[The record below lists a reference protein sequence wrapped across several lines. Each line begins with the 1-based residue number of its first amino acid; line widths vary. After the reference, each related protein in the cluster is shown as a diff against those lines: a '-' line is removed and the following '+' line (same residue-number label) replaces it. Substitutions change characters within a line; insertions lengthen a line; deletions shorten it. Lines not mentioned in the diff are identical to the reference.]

1 MTLGVTAHSNILK
14 RRDDIFL
21 PEHLDSFYTLDRFHI
36 NGSRILSRS
45 FQVEHFVGEEEE
57 EEKEAASMSVDQEP
71 VGTDAQMQQKTEED
85 TTDTEEL
92 DEDEREGTV
101 EVAMAPMA
109 DILNARNRCDNVRLC
124 FFDSRPLLTPSQA
137 RLFYGKDSLNMVAVR
152 PIKCGEQIWNTYG
165 DPPNADLLRR
175 YGHID
180 ITPLEQSGLFPY
192 GNSSDDVEIPADL
205 ILDVRLSG
213 TGEEQKT
220 RKIEAWLSLDEPEEW
235 VLPLPCRIAHLVW

>member
-1 MTLGVTAHSNILK
+1 VRSHSNILK

-45 FQVEHFVGEEEE
+45 FQVEYFVGEEEE
-57 EEKEAASMSVDQEP
+57 KGTASMSVDPEP
-71 VGTDAQMQQKTEED
+71 VGTDAQMQQKTEEED

-92 DEDEREGTV
+92 GEDEREGITD
-101 EVAMAPMA
+101 VAMAPMA
-109 DILNARNRCDNVRLC
+109 DVLNARNRCDNVRFLL
-124 FFDSRPLLTPSQA
+124 FDSRSTLTSPQA
-137 RLFYGKDSLNMVAVR
+137 RLFYDKDSLNMVAVR

-165 DPPNADLLRR
+165 DLPNADLLRR
-175 YGHID
+175 YGHVD
-180 ITPLEQSGLFPY
+180 TTPLEQGGLFPY

-205 ILDVRLSG
+205 IFDICLSG

-220 RKIEAWLSLDEPEEW
+220 CRIDAWMSLDDPEE
-235 VLPLPCRIAHLVW
+235 